1 MCLMKLTSLPFMT
14 GNRTFKLI
22 SMALAITLAIP
33 IFTPAVAKAATKAT
47 TSDAPQISPIPQSV
61 DWKGDG
67 FSIPTEVGLVTG
79 SKTDSAAIQT
89 VEAILRDAGVQNIK
103 RVTDNET
110 PNSPVNIWVG
120 GPLENGATDSA
131 LEALGV
137 SIPADLKEDGYVLA
151 SGTDQ
156 GGNKKIILSGS
167 TATGTFYAAQSLR
180 QIITPK
186 DSGYAVPTGTVIDW
200 PKMEWRG
207 SIEGFYGA
215 PWSHEDRLSQIDFYG
230 QQKMNMYIYA
240 PKDDPYHREQWRVP
254 YPPDKLAEISELVER
269 AQQNHVEL
277 VFAISP
283 GNSVCFSSDADFQAL
298 KEKAQAM
305 WDIGIRSYALFL
317 DDIDKTLRCSADRST
332 FNGDA
337 NPVAAAQAFLLNRF
351 KKEFIDTHPGAHRLI
366 TVPTDYSNITTTA
379 YINRF
384 ATLVD
389 PSIIV
394 QWTGP
399 AVVPAGISV
408 SDVDKAKAIYKH
420 DLLVWDNYPVNDY
433 ARDRLFLGPLYNR
446 DAGLADHG
454 IIGLTSNPMNE
465 AEASKISLFTIADYM
480 WNPLAYNPETSWQLS
495 VKQFGGE
502 AAEALITFAENNYSS
517 PLNAKESLTIS
528 PLIDNFWTA
537 FIGGGS
543 ITNGAN
549 QLTSEFK
556 KLEKAPSILR
566 SQLNNTNFIKET
578 AYYLNKYELYGKAGV
593 EATQMLLSQK
603 RNSKQQSAL
612 HRTELSKLTTQI
624 KAITQAKS
632 NQVFDDF
639 FARAIRENDTWLGVG
654 TSTPFPIVTMGTYQT
669 NTPDKMLDGN
679 LNTYFWSDN
688 SPAVGDVLGVDLNQI
703 RNVSNVQV
711 LMGKSGSVNDYIHKG
726 VLEYSVDGATWIKLA
741 DLSEKAE
748 INVPVDNQKARFIRI
763 RVTDTQTPW
772 VVVREFIVTSTAI
785 PKVPTVVITGED
797 VALSGENFTV
807 QLGVGNITDSIFAED
822 ISMDYNPDIMEFVS
836 ADSLMEGVSLLNTDS
851 KTPGKLRF
859 IVGSLGAEHGITGNE
874 QLLELIFKAKNTSEP
889 AEGILSVTN
898 ATVANTEGVESQ
910 IALSSFHIQVG
921 PIIADKSHLNDL
933 ILEAQKVHDAAI
945 EGTQTGQYPAG
956 SKLLLQ
962 TAIGAAQE
970 IMNNANATQ
979 AQVISAIEALQQALD
994 KFKASVITKRP
1005 EDINNDGKVSIGDLA
1020 IVAAH
1025 YGKTSSST
1033 DWEQVKKFD
1042 INNDNVIDI
1051 FDLAAVASK
1060 IIE

>member
-1 MCLMKLTSLPFMT
+1 MKMTSLPFMT
-14 GNRTFKLI
+14 SKNTFKLI

-33 IFTPAVAKAATKAT
+33 IFTPTVARAATNTAT
-47 TSDAPQISPIPQSV
+47 SEAPPISPIPQSV
-61 DWKGDG
+61 EWKGDG

-89 VEAILRDAGVQNIK
+89 VEGILRDAGVQSIK
-103 RVTDNET
+103 RVTDSET
-110 PNSPVNIWVG
+110 PNSPVNVWVG
-120 GPLENGATDSA
+120 GPQENEATVSA
-131 LEALGV
+131 LQALGV
-137 SIPADLKEDGYVLA
+137 SMPADLKEDGYVLA
-151 SGTDQ
+151 SGADQ
-156 GGNKKIILSGS
+156 SGNKKIVLSGS
-167 TATGTFYAAQSLR
+167 TPTGTFYAAQSLR
-180 QIITPK
+180 QIITRK
-186 DSGYAVPTGTVIDW
+186 DSAHTIPAVTVIDW

-207 SIEGFYGA
+207 SIEGFYGD
-215 PWSHEDRLSQIDFYG
+215 PWSHQDRLSQLDFYG

-254 YPPDKLAEISELVER
+254 YPADKLAQISELVQK

-277 VFAISP
+277 AFAISP
-283 GNSVCFSSDADFQAL
+283 GNTVCFSSDADFQAL
-298 KEKAQAM
+298 KDKAQAM
-305 WDIGIRSYALFL
+305 WDIGIRSFALFL
-317 DDIDKTLRCSADRST
+317 DDIEKTLRCSADRSA
-332 FNGDA
+332 FNSDT

-480 WNPLAYNPETSWQLS
+480 WNPKTFNPETSWALS
-495 VKQFGGE
+495 IKRFGGD
-502 AAEALITFAENNYSS
+502 AANALKTFAENNYSS
-517 PLNAKESLTIS
+517 PLNAKEALTLS
-528 PLIDNFWTA
+528 PLIDNLWST

-543 ITNGAN
+543 LTNVAN
-549 QLTSEFK
+549 QLTSEFT
-556 KLEKAPSILR
+556 KLEQAPSILR
-566 SQLNNTNFIKET
+566 SSLNNANFIKET
-578 AYYLNKYELYGKAGV
+578 EHYLKKYELYGKAGV

-603 RNSKQQSAL
+603 RNSKQQSAQ
-612 HRTELSKLTTQI
+612 HRTELSKLTSEI
-624 KAITQAKS
+624 KLITKAKA
-632 NQVFDDF
+632 NKVFDDF

-654 TSTPFPIVTMGTYQT
+654 TSTPFPVVTMGTYQT

-688 SPAVGDVLGVDLNQI
+688 SPAVGDVAGVDLNEI

-711 LMGKSGSVNDYIHKG
+711 LMGKSGSVNDYIRRG
-726 VLEYSVDGATWIKLA
+726 VLEYSVDGANWIKLA

-748 INVPVDNQKARFIRI
+748 VSVPVDNQKARFVRI
-763 RVTDTQTPW
+763 RVTDAQTYW
-772 VVVREFIVTSTAI
+772 VIIREFTVTSTAI
-785 PKVPTVVITGED
+785 PKIPTVVMTGED
-797 VALSGENFTV
+797 TVKAGENFTV
-807 QLGVGNITDSIFAED
+807 QLGVGNITDSVFAED
-822 ISMDYNPDIMEFVS
+822 ISMDYNPEIMEFVS
-836 ADSLMEGVSLLNTDS
+836 ADSLLEGISLLNTDS

-859 IVGSLGAEHGITGNE
+859 IAGSLGAEQGITGNE
-874 QLLELIFKAKNTSEP
+874 QLLELIFKAKNTAEP
-889 AEGILSVTN
+889 TDGVLSVTN
-898 ATVANTEGVESQ
+898 ATVANHEGVETQ
-910 IALSSFHIQVG
+910 IALSSFPIHID
-921 PIIADKSHLNDL
+921 PIVADKSQLNDL
-933 ILEAQKVHDAAI
+933 ILEAKKVHDAAV

-956 SKLLLQ
+956 SKLRLQ
-962 TAIGAAQE
+962 SAIDAAQE
-970 IMNNANATQ
+970 VMNNANATQ
-979 AQVISAIEALQQALD
+979 AQVLSAIEALQQALEQ
-994 KFKASVITKRP
+994 FKASVITKRP

-1025 YGKTSSST
+1025 YGKTSSSP
-1033 DWEQVKKFD
+1033 DWEQVKKYD
-1042 INNDNVIDI
+1042 LNHDNVIDI
-1051 FDLAAVASK
+1051 MDLAAVASK

>member
-1 MCLMKLTSLPFMT
+1 MKLTPLPFMT
-14 GNRTFKLI
+14 GRRTFKVI
-22 SMALAITLAIP
+22 CMALAITLAVP
-33 IFTPAVAKAATKAT
+33 LFTPSVARAATTPT
-47 TSDAPQISPIPQSV
+47 TDKNPQISPVPQSV
-61 DWKGDG
+61 EWIGDG

-79 SKTDSAAIQT
+79 STTDSSAIQT
-89 VEAILRDAGVQNIK
+89 VEAILEKSGVQSIK
-103 RVTDNET
+103 RVTDNEAPT
-110 PNSPVNIWVG
+110 SPVNIWLG
-120 GPLENGATDSA
+120 GPLENEATASA
-131 LEALGV
+131 LQALGV

-156 GGNKKIILSGS
+156 SGNKRIVLSGS
-167 TATGTFYAAQSLR
+167 TATGTFYAAQSLG
-180 QIITPK
+180 QLITSK
-186 DSGYAVPTGTVIDW
+186 DSGYTVPAVTIIDW
-200 PKMEWRG
+200 PKMDWRG

-215 PWSHEDRLSQIDFYG
+215 PWSHEDRLSQLDFYG

-254 YPPDKLAEISELVER
+254 YPANKLAEISELVQK
-269 AQQNHVEL
+269 AKQNHVEL

-283 GNSVCFSSDADFQAL
+283 GNSVCFSSDTDFQAL
-298 KEKAQAM
+298 KDKAQAM

-317 DDIDKTLRCSADRST
+317 DDIDKTLRCAADRTT
-332 FNGDA
+332 FNSDT

-366 TVPTDYSNITTTA
+366 TVPTDYANITTTA

-384 ATLVD
+384 AALVD

-420 DLLVWDNYPVNDY
+420 DLLIWDNYPVNDY

-446 DAGLADHG
+446 DAGIADHG
-454 IIGLTSNPMNE
+454 VIGLTSNPMNE

-480 WNPLAYNPETSWQLS
+480 WNPLAYNPDTSWQRS
-495 VKQFGGE
+495 IKRFGGD
-502 AAEALITFAENNYSS
+502 AVDALRTFAENNYSS
-517 PLNAKESLTIS
+517 PLNAKESLTIQ
-528 PLIDNFWTA
+528 PLIDNLWTA

-543 ITNGAN
+543 VTSGAN
-549 QLTSEFK
+549 QLIAEFT

-566 SQLNNTNFIKET
+566 SQLNNANFIKET
-578 AYYLNKYELYGKAGV
+578 EHYLNKYELYGKAGV
-593 EATQMLLSQK
+593 EAAQMLLAQK

-624 KAITQAKS
+624 KAITLAKS
-632 NQVFDDF
+632 NKVFDDF

-688 SPAVGDVLGVDLNQI
+688 SPAVGDVLGVDLNEI

-711 LMGKSGSVNDYIHKG
+711 LMGKSGSVNDYVHHG
-726 VLEYSVDGATWIKLA
+726 VLEYSVDGAKWIKLA

-772 VVVREFIVTSTAI
+772 VVVREFTVTSTTV
-785 PKVPTVVITGED
+785 PKIPTVVITGED
-797 VALSGENFTV
+797 VVQSGENFTV
-807 QLGVGNITDSIFAED
+807 QLGVGNITDSVFAED
-822 ISMDYNPDIMEFVS
+822 ITMDYNPDVMEFVS
-836 ADSLMEGVSLLNTDS
+836 ADSFMEGVSLLNTDT
-851 KTPGKLRF
+851 KTPGKLRL
-859 IVGSLGAEHGITGNE
+859 IVGSLGADHGISGNE
-874 QLLELIFKAKNTSEP
+874 QLLELTFKAKNTSEA

-898 ATVANTEGVESQ
+898 ATVANMEGVETQ
-910 IALSSFHIQVG
+910 IALSSFHLQIN
-921 PIIADKSHLNDL
+921 PTKADKSHLNDL
-933 ILEAQKVHDAAI
+933 IVGAQKLHDAAV

-956 SKLLLQ
+956 SKLQLQ
-962 TAIGAAQE
+962 AAIRAAQE
-970 IMNNANATQ
+970 IMNDANATQ
-979 AQVISAIEALQQALD
+979 AQVASAIEALQQALD
-994 KFKASVITKRP
+994 KFNASVITKRP

-1025 YGKTSSST
+1025 YGKTSSSP
-1033 DWEQVKKFD
+1033 DWEQVKKSD
-1042 INNDNVIDI
+1042 INNDNTIDI
-1051 FDLAAVASK
+1051 LDLAAVASK
-1060 IIE
+1060 IVE